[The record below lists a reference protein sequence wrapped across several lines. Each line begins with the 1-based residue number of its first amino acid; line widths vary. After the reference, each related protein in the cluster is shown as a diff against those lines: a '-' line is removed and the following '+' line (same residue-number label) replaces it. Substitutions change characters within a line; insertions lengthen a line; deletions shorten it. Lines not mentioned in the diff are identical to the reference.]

1 MKKKITVLFIL
12 LVLIALLPICASAQ
26 EKRIGLG
33 FGKPTTV
40 LFFSYDPWAAKV
52 AYDFT
57 KGNQFLFLSASY
69 TLINSRPIAG
79 PFTASLGVGG
89 FARFEF
95 EDNGDNSF
103 GANIPISLEV
113 PMLDDFLEIFV
124 EFDPGLELLPK
135 PRITWKS
142 TCIWLG
148 ATIRLD

>member
-1 MKKKITVLFIL
+1 MRKKIAVL
-12 LVLIALLPICASAQ
+12 LVLFVLIKLLPICASAQ
-26 EKRIGLG
+26 EKRVGLG
-33 FGKPTTV
+33 FGHPNTV
-40 LFFSYDPWAAKV
+40 LVFSYDPWVAKA

-57 KGNQFLFLSASY
+57 SGHQFLFIAGSY

-95 EDNGDNSF
+95 EGGDNSF
-103 GANIPISLEV
+103 GANIPISLEI
-113 PMLDDFLEIFV
+113 PMLDDFLEIFL

-135 PRITWKS
+135 PRLTWKS

>member
-1 MKKKITVLFIL
+1 M
-12 LVLIALLPICASAQ
+12 S
-26 EKRIGLG
+26 
-33 FGKPTTV
+33 GKSQGQRSLAGYSPWGHKESDTTER
-40 LFFSYDPWAAKV
+40 LTCLK
-52 AYDFT
+52 
-57 KGNQFLFLSASY
+57 
-69 TLINSRPIAG
+69 SRPIAG

-95 EDNGDNSF
+95 EDKGDNSF

-113 PMLDDFLEIFV
+113 PMLDDFIEVFL

-135 PRITWKS
+135 PKLSWKS